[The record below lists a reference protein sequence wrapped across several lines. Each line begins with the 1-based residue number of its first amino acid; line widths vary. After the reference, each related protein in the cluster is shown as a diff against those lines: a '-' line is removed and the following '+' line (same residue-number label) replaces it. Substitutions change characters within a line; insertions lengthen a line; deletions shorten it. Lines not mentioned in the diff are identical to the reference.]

1 MKLEKHKLKK
11 RKKEEE
17 EANLS
22 ESSKPELNSQTR
34 IPLKPRP
41 ELN

>member
-17 EANLS
+17 ANLS
-22 ESSKPELNSQTR
+22 ESSKPGLNSQTR